1 MDRLSEQEIKLDKIS
16 VLAFW
21 LSTIAILLNCAT
33 VLYLRFS
40 KAKSEKQ
47 FNGALVCSIISL
59 VLMIPTIYCFIRD
72 LFNSKY
78 ISEAIGYIIFFLIII
93 LPFLLL
99 LVYLIL
105 VCTTDDKPNLNKLWE
120 AITIINDIITFIIY
134 FFIVCIL
141 NSFINKNR
149 YR

>member
-47 FNGALVCSIISL
+47 FTGALVCSIISL
-59 VLMIPTIYCFIRD
+59 VLMIPTIYCFIRG

-134 FFIVCIL
+134 CIIVCIL
-141 NSFINKNR
+141 TANVNKNR